1 MTVTHAR
8 QDDETAFASTE
19 PAPGRL
25 RVRRQPK
32 WIAAG
37 VLALCLGG
45 LGATVLYATAAEST
59 DVIVMT
65 RTVPRGQMI
74 QADDLVT
81 TRVGN
86 LAGVS
91 YTDATQRGA
100 LVGQRALVDLAQGS
114 LLPAG
119 AVGTP
124 ELLPGSTQLGLR
136 LAPGRIPADE
146 LPAGTPVL
154 LVPLADARLAPD
166 EKPASPAPAPQPIR
180 ATVLL
185 PPRPGP
191 DGVAML
197 LDVRVEAGRAAE
209 VASLAADERIALVR
223 EAHS

>member
-8 QDDETAFASTE
+8 PEESAAFAPAE
-19 PAPGRL
+19 PAAGRL

-45 LGATVLYATAAEST
+45 LGATVLYSAAAEAT
-59 DVIVMT
+59 DVLVVT
-65 RTVPRGQMI
+65 RTVARGQVI
-74 QADDLVT
+74 QPEDLVAN
-81 TRVGN
+81 RVGN
-86 LAGVS
+86 LTGVS
-91 YTDATQRGA
+91 FTDAAELDA

-119 AVGTP
+119 AVGVP
-124 ELLPGSTQLGLR
+124 ELPPGFAQLGLR
-136 LAPGRIPADE
+136 LAPGRLPADE

-154 LVPLADARLAPD
+154 LVPLADGRLAPD
-166 EKPASPAPAPQPIR
+166 QRPAPAPSPAQPIR

-197 LDVRVEAGRAAE
+197 LDVRVESGRAAE
-209 VASLAADERIALVR
+209 VAALAADERLALVR
-223 EAHS
+223 EAHG